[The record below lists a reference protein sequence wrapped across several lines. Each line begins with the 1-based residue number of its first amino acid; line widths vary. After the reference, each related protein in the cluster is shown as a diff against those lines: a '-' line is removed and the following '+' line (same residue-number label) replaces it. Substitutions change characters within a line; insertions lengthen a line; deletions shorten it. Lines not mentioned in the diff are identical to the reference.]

1 MNLFTVFTIK
11 CAVYISE
18 CDELQPSTGF
28 FQCESNNFASKSS
41 CHFKCP
47 IGLLPGDERKIT
59 CKKTLNH
66 VDNSTSFDWDK
77 NISKF
82 ICVSTIR

>member
-1 MNLFTVFTIK
+1 MNQSIDWLVN
-11 CAVYISE
+11 ISE
-18 CDELQPSTGF
+18 CDKLQPSTGF
-28 FQCESNNFASKSS
+28 FQCESKNLASESS

-47 IGLLPGDERKIT
+47 LGLLPGGERKIT
-59 CKKTLNH
+59 CTKTVNDI
-66 VDNSTSFDWDK
+66 DNSTSLDWDK